1 MSKNCKHYSQDDI
14 NCFMQYPSIFKSVR
28 PDRVSFNI
36 EFRKAVW
43 EASNG
48 SPNPNH
54 IREQLLAITGSTNVA
69 QRLGFQT
76 IDNLAKHIRR
86 DGKPKNGSSSIIDV
100 RACMKADSEYDQ
112 WLLENGFLKLAKN
125 GRCSFTDKLRLIVLE
140 RTESLTAEQ
149 ALKQAGIDLSRFGY
163 QRLRTLIKETE
174 GVKTIRTSE
183 KLTDNDLTELKCSPF
198 ISSVTPGQI
207 RYRKCFDIWSEK
219 LRSDLTAHKILE
231 LFGLDPNKLS
241 ATALVR
247 LTQRIKYHNLNVE
260 ITSDLSDLPGDD
272 EFKLRFLNQYY
283 LILKSRLDKGFEL
296 TRSLWPVMKCDEK
309 HQVCQMIQAGTR
321 QEDGFSL
328 SSLLEVSGI
337 PRSSWYRHIN
347 SASKPAQTTK
357 REQKDK
363 EDLEE
368 IRKIVDYKGFKK
380 GSRQIRLQFQNATG
394 RTISLTRLRRLM
406 KENGLECN
414 VRSKSA
420 SAAAKKKMIKE
431 NTKPNLLR
439 RRFRLNKPGEVFLT
453 DVSYL
458 DYGSDLENRAYL
470 SAIKDPSSGRIQA
483 VLVSD
488 SQDST
493 LGEATV
499 EQLPKSESDSESA
512 PLFHS
517 DQGVLYLN
525 PTFQAMLASKGY
537 EQSMSRR
544 GNCWDNSS
552 MESFFGHFKDECPYA
567 KCQNIEE
574 LRQLVNE
581 YVVYYNTQRPQPCR
595 NNMTPDEF
603 EKYLC
608 GMTEEQWKDYLQTE
622 NAKYNKMLEKA
633 AESAIE
639 RARIDKAVAGDSEY
653 GQKKR
658 KEIEIPKT
666 NRHLQDDA

>member
-1 MSKNCKHYSQDDI
+1 
-14 NCFMQYPSIFKSVR
+14 
-28 PDRVSFNI
+28 
-36 EFRKAVW
+36 
-43 EASNG
+43 
-48 SPNPNH
+48 
-54 IREQLLAITGSTNVA
+54 
-69 QRLGFQT
+69 
-76 IDNLAKHIRR
+76 
-86 DGKPKNGSSSIIDV
+86 
-100 RACMKADSEYDQ
+100 MKTDSEYNQ

-125 GRCSFTDKLRLIVLE
+125 GRCSFTDKLRLIILE
-140 RTESLTAEQ
+140 KPESLTAEQ
-149 ALKQAGIDLSRFGY
+149 ALEQAGIDLSRFGY
-163 QRLRTLIKETE
+163 QRLRTIIRETE
-174 GVKTIRTSE
+174 GTKIIRSTE
-183 KLTDNDLTELKCSPF
+183 ELNDNDLAELSGSPF
-198 ISSVTPGQI
+198 ISSVAPGQI
-207 RYRKCFDIWSEK
+207 RYKKCFDIWSEK
-219 LRSDLTAHKILE
+219 LRSDLTVHEILK
-231 LFGLDPNKLS
+231 LFGLHPNKLS

-260 ITSDLSDLPGDD
+260 ITSDLPDLPGDD
-272 EFKLRFLNQYY
+272 EFKLQFLSQYY

-296 TRSLWPVMKCDEK
+296 TRSLWPVMKCDDK
-309 HQVCQMIQAGTR
+309 HQVCQMIQVGTR

-347 SASKPAQTTK
+347 SASMPAQITK

-368 IRKIVDYKGFKK
+368 IRKIVNYKGFKK
-380 GSRQIRLQFQNATG
+380 GSRQVRLQFQNATG

-414 VRSKSA
+414 LRSKSA
-420 SAAAKKKMIKE
+420 GAAAKKRMIKE

-439 RRFRLNKPGEVFLT
+439 RRFRLNKPGEVLLS

-458 DYGSDLENRAYL
+458 DYGPGLENRAYL
-470 SAIKDPSSGRIQA
+470 SAVKDPSSGKIQA

-493 LGEATV
+493 LAVATV
-499 EQLPKSESDSESA
+499 EQLPKSDSDSA

-517 DQGVLYLN
+517 DQGTLYLN
-525 PTFQAMLASKGY
+525 PTFQALLTSKGY
-537 EQSMSRR
+537 KQSMSRR

-552 MESFFGHFKDECPYA
+552 MESFFGHFKDECPYEE
-567 KCQNIEE
+567 CQNLEE
-574 LRQLVNE
+574 LRQLLNE
-581 YVVYYNTQRPQPCR
+581 YVFYYNTERPQPCR

-603 EKYLC
+603 EKYLFQ
-608 GMTEEQWKDYLQTE
+608 MTEEQWKDYLQTE

-633 AESAIE
+633 AKSAIE

-658 KEIEIPKT
+658 KEIEISKT

>member
-1 MSKNCKHYSQDDI
+1 MSINRKHYSQDDI

-48 SPNPNH
+48 SPNSNH

-69 QRLGFQT
+69 QRLGVQT
-76 IDNLAKHIRR
+76 IGNLAKHIRR
-86 DGKPKNGSSSIIDV
+86 DGKPKNGSSSITDV
-100 RACMKADSEYDQ
+100 RACMKTDSEYDRC
-112 WLLENGFLKLAKN
+112 LLENGFLKLAKN
-125 GRCSFTDKLRLIVLE
+125 GKYAFTDKLRLIVLE
-140 RTESLTAEQ
+140 KPESLTAEQ
-149 ALKQAGIDLSRFGY
+149 ALEQAGIDLSRFGY
-163 QRLRTLIKETE
+163 QRLRILIRETE
-174 GVKTIRTSE
+174 GTKIIRNTE
-183 KLTDNDLTELKCSPF
+183 ELNDNDLTELKCSPF

-207 RYRKCFDIWSEK
+207 RYKKCFDVWSEK
-219 LRSDLTAHKILE
+219 LRPDLTVHEILE
-231 LFGLDPNKLS
+231 LFGLHPNKLS
-241 ATALVR
+241 ASALVR

-260 ITSDLSDLPGDD
+260 ITSDLPDLPGDD
-272 EFKLRFLNQYY
+272 EFKLQFLNQYY

-296 TRSLWPVMKCDEK
+296 TRSLWPVMKCDDK
-309 HQVCQMIQAGTR
+309 RQVCQMIQVGTR

-337 PRSSWYRHIN
+337 PRSSWYRHID
-347 SASKPAQTTK
+347 SVSKPAKTTK

-380 GSRQIRLQFQNATG
+380 GSRQIRLQFQKATG

-414 VRSKSA
+414 IRSKSSNA
-420 SAAAKKKMIKE
+420 SATKKMVKE

-470 SAIKDPSSGRIQA
+470 SAVKDPSSGRIQA

-493 LGEATV
+493 LAEATV

-512 PLFHS
+512 PLLHS
-517 DQGVLYLN
+517 DQGILYLN
-525 PTFQAMLASKGY
+525 PAFQALLASKGY

-552 MESFFGHFKDECPYA
+552 MESFFGHFKDECSYV

-581 YVVYYNTQRPQPCR
+581 YVVYYNTERPQPCR

-608 GMTEEQWKDYLQTE
+608 DMTEEQWKDYLQTE
-622 NAKYNKMLEKA
+622 NAKDLLNIK
-633 AESAIE
+633 S
-639 RARIDKAVAGDSEY
+639 R
-653 GQKKR
+653 
-658 KEIEIPKT
+658 
-666 NRHLQDDA
+666 

>member
-1 MSKNCKHYSQDDI
+1 MAK
-14 NCFMQYPSIFKSVR
+14 
-28 PDRVSFNI
+28 
-36 EFRKAVW
+36 
-43 EASNG
+43 
-48 SPNPNH
+48 
-54 IREQLLAITGSTNVA
+54 
-69 QRLGFQT
+69 RLGRDA
-76 IDNLAKHIRR
+76 IKHVAGNIRR

-100 RACMKADSEYDQ
+100 RACMKTDSEYNQ

-140 RTESLTAEQ
+140 KPESLTAEQ
-149 ALKQAGIDLSRFGY
+149 ALEQAGIDLSRFGY
-163 QRLRTLIKETE
+163 QRLRTLIRETE
-174 GVKTIRTSE
+174 SATTIRTSE
-183 KLTDNDLTELKCSPF
+183 KLTDNDLIELKCSPF
-198 ISSVTPGQI
+198 ISSVAPGQI
-207 RYRKCFDIWSEK
+207 RYKKCFDIWSEK
-219 LRSDLTAHKILE
+219 LRSGLTVHEILE
-231 LFGLDPNKLS
+231 LFGLHPNKLS

-260 ITSDLSDLPGDD
+260 ITSDLPDLPGDD
-272 EFKLRFLNQYY
+272 EFKLQFLNQYY

-296 TRSLWPVMKCDEK
+296 TRSLWPVMKCDDK
-309 HQVCQMIQAGTR
+309 RQICQMIQVGTR

-337 PRSSWYRHIN
+337 PRSSWYRHID
-347 SASKPAQTTK
+347 SVSKPAKTTK

-380 GSRQIRLQFQNATG
+380 GSRQIRLQFQKATG

-414 VRSKSA
+414 IRSKPSNA
-420 SAAAKKKMIKE
+420 SATKKMVKE

-470 SAIKDPSSGRIQA
+470 SAVKDPSSGRIQA

-493 LGEATV
+493 LAEATV
-499 EQLPKSESDSESA
+499 EKLPKSESDSESA
-512 PLFHS
+512 PLLHS
-517 DQGVLYLN
+517 DQGILYLN
-525 PTFQAMLASKGY
+525 PAFQALLASKGY

-552 MESFFGHFKDECPYA
+552 MESFFGHFKDECSYV

-581 YVVYYNTQRPQPCR
+581 YVVYYNTERPQPCR

-608 GMTEEQWKDYLQTE
+608 DMTEEQWKDYLQTE

-633 AESAIE
+633 AKSAIE

-658 KEIEIPKT
+658 KEIEISKT

>member
-283 LILKSRLDKGFEL
+283 LILKSRLDKEFEL

-414 VRSKSA
+414 VRSKST

>member
-1 MSKNCKHYSQDDI
+1 MSINRKHYSQDDI
-14 NCFMQYPSIFKSVR
+14 DYFMQYPSVFKSVR

-36 EFRKAVW
+36 EFRKMVW
-43 EASNG
+43 EAGNG
-48 SPNPNH
+48 SPTAIH
-54 IREQLLAITGSTNVA
+54 VREQLLALTGSTEIA
-69 QRLGFQT
+69 KRLGWMAIQ
-76 IDNLAKHIRR
+76 DVAKGIRR
-86 DGKPKNGSSSIIDV
+86 HGKPKNGSSSITDV
-100 RACMKADSEYDQ
+100 RACMKVDSEYDQ
-112 WLLENGFLKLAKN
+112 WLLENGFLKIAKN
-125 GRCSFTDKLRLIVLE
+125 GKCAFTDTLRLIILE
-140 RTESLTAEQ
+140 KPESLTAEQ
-149 ALKQAGIDLSRFGY
+149 ALEKAGIDLSRFGY
-163 QRLRTLIKETE
+163 QRLRTLIRETE
-174 GVKTIRTSE
+174 GKKIIRSTE
-183 KLTDNDLTELKCSPF
+183 ELNNNDLAELIRSPF
-198 ISSVTPGQI
+198 IRSVTPGQI
-207 RYRKCFDIWSEK
+207 RYKKCFDAWSEK
-219 LRSDLTAHKILE
+219 LRSDLTVHEILE
-231 LFGLDPNKLS
+231 LFDLHPNKLS
-241 ATALVR
+241 TSALVR

-260 ITSDLSDLPGDD
+260 IISDWPDLPGDD
-272 EFKLRFLNQYY
+272 GFKLQFLGRYY
-283 LILKSRLDKGFEL
+283 LILKSRLDKGFEF
-296 TRSLWPVMKCDEK
+296 TRSLWPVMKYDDK
-309 HQVCQMIQAGTR
+309 RQICQMVQFGIK

-337 PRSSWYRHIN
+337 PRSSWYRLIN
-347 SASKPAQTTK
+347 VTDQPGAATK

-363 EDLEE
+363 EDMEE

-380 GSRQIRLQFQNATG
+380 GSRQVRLQFQSATG

-414 VRSKSA
+414 IRSKSA
-420 SAAAKKKMIKE
+420 SAAVKKKMIKE

-470 SAIKDPSSGRIQA
+470 SAIKDPSSGKIQA

-493 LGEATV
+493 LGEATI
-499 EQLPKSESDSESA
+499 EQLPKSESDSA

-517 DQGVLYLN
+517 DQGALYLN
-525 PTFQAMLASKGY
+525 PTFQAILASKGY

-552 MESFFGHFKDECPYA
+552 MESFFGHFKDECPYE
-567 KCQNIEE
+567 KCQTLEE
-574 LRQLVNE
+574 LRRLVNE
-581 YVVYYNTQRPQPCR
+581 YAFYYNTERPQPCR

-608 GMTEEQWKDYLQTE
+608 QMTEEQWKDYLKTE
-622 NAKYNKMLEKA
+622 NDKYNKMLEKA
-633 AESAIE
+633 AKRAIE

-658 KEIEIPKT
+658 KEIEISKT
-666 NRHLQDDA
+666 NRYLQDDA

>member
-1 MSKNCKHYSQDDI
+1 MFINRKHYSQDDI

-36 EFRKAVW
+36 EFRKMVW

-48 SPNPNH
+48 SPNSNH

-69 QRLGFQT
+69 QRLGVQT
-76 IDNLAKHIRR
+76 IGNLAIHIRR
-86 DGKPKNGSSSIIDV
+86 DGKPKNGSSSITDV
-100 RACMKADSEYDQ
+100 RTCMKTDSEYDQ

-125 GRCSFTDKLRLIVLE
+125 GRCSFTDKLRLIILE
-140 RTESLTAEQ
+140 KPSSLTAEQ
-149 ALKQAGIDLSRFGY
+149 SLEQAGIDLSRFGY

-183 KLTDNDLTELKCSPF
+183 KLTDNDLIELKCSPF

-207 RYRKCFDIWSEK
+207 RYKKCFDIWSEK
-219 LRSDLTAHKILE
+219 LRSDLTVHKILE

-241 ATALVR
+241 SSALVK
-247 LTQRIKYHNLNVE
+247 LIQRVNKYHDWNVE
-260 ITSDLSDLPGDD
+260 VTADWPEPPGDD

-296 TRSLWPVMKCDEK
+296 TRSLWPVMKCDDK
-309 HQVCQMIQAGTR
+309 RQVCQMIQAGTR

-347 SASKPAQTTK
+347 SASIPAKITK
-357 REQKDK
+357 REQRNK

-380 GSRQIRLQFQNATG
+380 GSRQVRLQFQNVTG

-414 VRSKSA
+414 IRSKSA

-499 EQLPKSESDSESA
+499 EQLPKSDSESA

-517 DQGVLYLN
+517 DQGALYLN
-525 PTFQAMLASKGY
+525 TTFQIMLASKGY

-552 MESFFGHFKDECPYA
+552 MESFFGHFKDECPYE
-567 KCQNIEE
+567 KCQNLEE

-581 YVVYYNTQRPQPCR
+581 YVVYYNTERPQPCR

-608 GMTEEQWKDYLQTE
+608 DMTEEQWKDYLQTE
-622 NAKYNKMLEKA
+622 NDKYNKMLEKA
-633 AESAIE
+633 AKSAIE
-639 RARIDKAVAGDSEY
+639 RAKIDKAVAGDSEY

-658 KEIEIPKT
+658 KEIEISKT